1 MMRLFVAAM
10 LSASL
15 WRGFAIDS
23 SDDNR
28 PSRLMRKQGID
39 TPAVQ
44 LTSDGDVQHG
54 SSHQDSVKNA
64 PPPKRRPAAAAVPKR
79 IKNLAARAKSKI
91 KSIKSKI
98 KSVKCTNVPIDFHLE
113 ADEVDCS
120 LAFRIGHNEKPR
132 GRIPGHIKCNTALEL
147 AVKDL
152 KDCEE
157 MVTLHN
163 AEPKASIKLKEKV
176 KELHPGRDDLWDQLP
191 EGCSIKGDQAFFK
204 NGGLEWYGNDET
216 PKIAEYRGEKHFLQG
231 VTPVCTRPRYTMGI
245 LIGKRPVCGC
255 GYQFVQDATQ
265 CSSFT
270 NCGVASFNAGWTA
283 GHIDEKGLKGCF
295 FQHETS
301 RKHRPLCKIEHA
313 FLR

>member
-54 SSHQDSVKNA
+54 SSHQESAKNA
-64 PPPKRRPAAAAVPKR
+64 SPPGKRRPAAAAV
-79 IKNLAARAKSKI
+79 
-91 KSIKSKI
+91 IKSKI
-98 KSVKCTNVPIDFHLE
+98 KNHIKSKIKNLVCTNVPIDFHLE

-120 LAFRIGHNEKPR
+120 LAFRIGRNEKPM
-132 GRIPGHIKCNTALEL
+132 GRKPGHIKCNTALEL

-152 KDCEE
+152 KDCQE

-163 AEPKASIKLKEKV
+163 AEPKAGSKLKENV
-176 KELHPGRDDLWDQLP
+176 RELHPGRDDEWDQLP
-191 EGCSIKGDQAFFK
+191 EGCSIKGNQAYFK
-204 NGGLEWYGNDET
+204 NGGEEWYGNDET
-216 PKIAEYRGEKHFLQG
+216 PKIAEYRGEKQFLQG
-231 VTPVCTRPRYTMGI
+231 VTPVCTRPRYTMGR
-245 LIGKRPVCGC
+245 LIGKEGKTPVCGC
-255 GYQFVQDATQ
+255 GYQFVQDAMQ

-270 NCGVASFNAGWTA
+270 NCGVANFNAGWTA
-283 GHIDEKGLKGCF
+283 GHIDENGLKGCF